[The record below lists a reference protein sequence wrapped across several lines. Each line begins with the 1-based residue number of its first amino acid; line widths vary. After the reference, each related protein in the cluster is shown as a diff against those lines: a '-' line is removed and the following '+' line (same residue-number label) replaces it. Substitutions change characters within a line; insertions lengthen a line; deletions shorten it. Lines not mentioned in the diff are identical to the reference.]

1 MLPPDAV
8 LTIKNSGCNRLLF
21 LLCVVAAL
29 ALGGCS
35 PSGPKALMQGR
46 ELIDAGNY
54 PAAIEK
60 LSQAVVALP
69 KNALAWNY
77 LGLAYHLDH
86 KPDEAEK
93 RYRTALDLDFNLAT
107 VRYNLGCLYLEQEN
121 LPAALEELRRYTLLR
136 PGNIDGWLKLGEAL
150 NRSRQFDEGERSF
163 RAALDIQARHP
174 EALNG
179 LGLIQL
185 QRRRVQEAL
194 NYFNAAAL
202 QDAPYAPAVLN
213 SGILNH
219 QLGNRSLALQRY
231 RHYLALGVGG
241 SETATVEQL
250 VRQLESELQP
260 AAQTARGPLPAAGGT
275 RSNPP
280 PAQLAGSSRQS
291 IAPAPSTTSGGGKTS
306 PPAAVVAQ
314 TSASVAAP
322 APNLATPSRTVPD
335 PSRTTTRTNPVKSA
349 ETVVVRR
356 DDVEVTQVQ
365 SAPVIRPAQELSRPP
380 APAAAKDV
388 AMTEP
393 PAGSR
398 TSTNA
403 PRRGFFSR
411 LNPFGGRNR
420 TNTLAS
426 TGAAAGNIK
435 AAGYNG
441 RYTYL
446 SPAAPTPGDA
456 VESERAFKRGVKAQR
471 AGSLSL
477 AITEYQ
483 AAVKTDPANYD
494 AYYNLGLAA
503 LERGD
508 SRLSLWAYEIAL
520 ALKPS
525 ADDAQYNF
533 ALALKAGGYWEDAA
547 EQLQALLAENP
558 SEARAH
564 LSLANLCAQQLQQP
578 ALARTHYQR
587 LLELNPRHPEAAKIR
602 YWLTAN
608 P

>member
-1 MLPPDAV
+1 MLPPDPV

-21 LLCVVAAL
+21 LLCVAVSL
-29 ALGGCS
+29 TLGGCS
-35 PSGPKALMQGR
+35 PSGPKALLQGR

-77 LGLAYHLDH
+77 LGLAYQLDH

-93 RYRTALDLDFNLAT
+93 RYRTALDLDHNLAT

-136 PGNIDGWLKLGEAL
+136 PGVVEGWLKLGEAL
-150 NRSRQFDEGERSF
+150 TRSRQFDEGERSF

-185 QRRRVQEAL
+185 QRRRAQEAI

-202 QDAPYAPAVLN
+202 QDPPYAPAVLN
-213 SGILNH
+213 AAILNH
-219 QLGNRSLALQRY
+219 QVGNRSQALQRY
-231 RHYLALGVGG
+231 RHYLTLGVGG
-241 SETATVEQL
+241 PDTAAVEQW
-250 VRQLESELQP
+250 VKQLESELQP
-260 AAQTARGPLPAAGGT
+260 AAQAGRVAPPAAAT

-280 PAQLAGSSRQS
+280 PAQLAGNSRPSVTPGIVTQPSSGKTNPPTTVANPTVAS
-291 IAPAPSTTSGGGKTS
+291 AATPAPSKIVPEPTRTTVRTN
-306 PPAAVVAQ
+306 VVK
-314 TSASVAAP
+314 SSEPVAA
-322 APNLATPSRTVPD
+322 
-335 PSRTTTRTNPVKSA
+335 
-349 ETVVVRR
+349 RR
-356 DDVEVTQVQ
+356 DEVEVTQVQ
-365 SAPVIRPAQELSRPP
+365 PSPVIKPAQELGRTPVPTSSDSTI
-380 APAAAKDV
+380 A
-388 AMTEP
+388 ES

-403 PRRGFFSR
+403 SRRGFFSR

-420 TNTLAS
+420 TNAAALAS
-426 TGAAAGNIK
+426 GTIK
-435 AAGYNG
+435 AAGYSG

-456 VESERAFKRGVKAQR
+456 AESERAFKRGVKAQR

-483 AAVKTDPANYD
+483 AAVKADPANYD

-508 SRLSLWAYEIAL
+508 ARLSLWAYEIAL

-547 EQLQALLAENP
+547 EQLQALLAESP
-558 SEARAH
+558 SDARAH

-587 LLELNPRHPEAAKIR
+587 LLELNPKHPEAAKIR